1 LITGLP
7 FVNGPQT
14 LVEHVS
20 NCNKKIHLFEKSF
33 LVPYHSFSCIDI
45 NRVLWQPFIM
55 TKDFGD
61 IVNLVIENGVDVDG
75 DLGLLCQE
83 FGTDALYTDLRT
95 RIEELRHA

>member
-1 LITGLP
+1 
-7 FVNGPQT
+7 
-14 LVEHVS
+14 
-20 NCNKKIHLFEKSF
+20 
-33 LVPYHSFSCIDI
+33 
-45 NRVLWQPFIM
+45 M